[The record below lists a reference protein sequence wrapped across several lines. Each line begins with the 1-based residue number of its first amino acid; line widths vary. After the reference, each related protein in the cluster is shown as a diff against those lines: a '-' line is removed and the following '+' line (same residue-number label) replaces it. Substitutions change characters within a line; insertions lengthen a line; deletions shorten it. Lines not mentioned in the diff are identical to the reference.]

1 MEKLKFQKMWEAA
14 DTFVFDI
21 DTGSILPIVDALSKV
36 ASFADKHWFY
46 YYENGIGAAYYEEGE
61 MKKAAEAGLKDFSD
75 KEYRKTYFSDIKTLL
90 ESETKLYQKIEEI
103 DFSKISNTELK
114 DYLQQSVDIVVKNFG
129 YYLACQPQ
137 CVSLIE
143 KRVQRKLS
151 RVVSENKIIDAFTLL
166 STATTSTKIRREE
179 QDWLNLIIKFKKE
192 NLSDDDHKELIFKHY
207 KEYFLLNAADGH
219 EPWTL
224 EYFSN
229 KFLNDNK
236 LPLANFENRLSEIE
250 KSSKKIEKQKT
261 VFIEEH
267 NIKSDIIDD
276 CNLLAEIGHWRLE
289 MRFVWMP
296 GYYYDK
302 RILSEVAKRFSSNQT
317 LIRFARISE
326 IMTLFEGASLNNIEL
341 KNRNKAFLFAI
352 ENEKVFVV
360 SGAEAQKKLVEYAP
374 PVDNSGIR
382 EFKGNI
388 AMNGKVKAKV
398 LVYKWGD
405 NMQEKLS
412 LVRGEFILVA
422 GQTRPQLMPLI
433 VKSSGIVTDEGGITS
448 HAAIVSRELGIPCV
462 IGTKIATQILNDG
475 DLVEVDANI
484 GIIKIVKKFDE

>member
-21 DTGSILPIVDALSKV
+21 DTGSILPIVETLSKV

-75 KEYRKTYFSDIKTLL
+75 VEYRKRYFSEIKNLL
-90 ESETKLYQKIEEI
+90 KSESELYQKIEETNL
-103 DFSKISNTELK
+103 SKISNEELK
-114 DYLQQSVDIVVKNFG
+114 HILQKSVDVVVKNFG

-143 KRVQRKLS
+143 KSIQQKLS
-151 RVVSENKIIDAFTLL
+151 QVVPENKVVDAFTLL
-166 STATTSTKIRREE
+166 STPTTFTKIKREE
-179 QDWLNLIIKFKKE
+179 RDWLTLVIKSKKE
-192 NLSDDDHKELIFKHY
+192 ALSENKELIFKHY

-224 EYFSN
+224 DYFTS
-229 KFLNDNK
+229 KFISDYK
-236 LPLANFENRLSEIE
+236 LPLVELEEKLLEIE
-250 KSSKKIEKQKT
+250 NSSEKIENEKKK
-261 VFIEEH
+261 FIDEH

-302 RILSEVAKRFSSNQT
+302 HILNEVAKRFSCDQT
-317 LIRFARISE
+317 LIRFATIKE
-326 IMTLFEGASLNNIEL
+326 IMTLFEGALLDKTKLE
-341 KNRNKAFLFAI
+341 KRNKAFLFAI
-352 ENEKVFVV
+352 ENEKTFVL
-360 SGAEAQKKLVEYAP
+360 SGSEAQEKLLEYVP
-374 PVDNSGIR
+374 PVDNSEVK

-388 AMNGKVKAKV
+388 AMKGKVKAKA
-398 LVYKWGD
+398 LVFRWGD
-405 NMQEKLS
+405 NMQDKLS
-412 LVRGEFILVA
+412 SVNGDFVLVA

-433 VKSSGIVTDEGGITS
+433 TKSIGIVTDEGGITS

-462 IGTKIATQILNDG
+462 IGTKIATQVIKDG
-475 DLVEVDANI
+475 DLIEVDANT
-484 GIIKIVKKFDE
+484 GIVSILK

>member
-21 DTGSILPIVDALSKV
+21 DTGSILPIVETLSKV

-61 MKKAAEAGLKDFSD
+61 MKKAAEAGFKDFSD
-75 KEYRKTYFSDIKTLL
+75 KEYQKKYFADIKTLL

-114 DYLQQSVDIVVKNFG
+114 DLLQQSVDVVVKNFG

-143 KRVQRKLS
+143 KSVQQKLAQ
-151 RVVSENKIIDAFTLL
+151 VVPENKIIDAFTLL
-166 STATTSTKIRREE
+166 STPTAATKIRREE
-179 QDWLNLIIKFKKE
+179 QDWLNLIIKSKKE
-192 NLSDDDHKELIFKHY
+192 NHSENDIKGFIFKHY

-219 EPWTL
+219 EPWGL
-224 EYFSN
+224 EYFAD
-229 KFLNDNK
+229 KFLNDTK
-236 LPLANFENRLSEIE
+236 LPLADLENRLLEIA
-250 KSSKKIEKQKT
+250 KSSEKIAQQKT
-261 VFIEEH
+261 EFINEH

-302 RILSEVAKRFSSNQT
+302 HILNEVAKRFSCNQT
-317 LIRFARISE
+317 LIRFATIKE
-326 IMTLFEGASLNNIEL
+326 IMTLFEGASLDKAEL
-341 KNRNKAFLFAI
+341 EKRNKAFLFAI
-352 ENEKVFVV
+352 EDEIVFVL
-360 SGAEAQKKLVEYAP
+360 SGAEAQKKLVEYVP
-374 PVDNSGIR
+374 PVDNSGLR

-388 AMNGKVKAKV
+388 AMKGKVKAKV
-398 LVYKWGD
+398 LVYKWSD

-412 LVRGEFILVA
+412 SVSGEFILVA

-462 IGTKIATQILNDG
+462 IGTKIATQILKDG
-475 DLVEVDANI
+475 DIVELDADS
-484 GIIKIVKKFDE
+484 GIIRILE

>member
-21 DTGSILPIVDALSKV
+21 DTGSILPIVDTLSKV

-75 KEYRKTYFSDIKTLL
+75 IEYRKKYFADIKTLL
-90 ESETKLYQKIEEI
+90 ESETKLYQKIEET
-103 DFSKISNTELK
+103 DFSKISNSELK
-114 DYLQQSVDIVVKNFG
+114 DFLQKSVDVVVKNFG

-143 KRVQRKLS
+143 KSVQQKLAA
-151 RVVSENKIIDAFTLL
+151 VVPENKIIDAFTLL
-166 STATTSTKIRREE
+166 STPTTSTKIRREE
-179 QDWLNLIIKFKKE
+179 QDWLNFIIKSKKE
-192 NLSDDDHKELIFKHY
+192 NLSENDNKVLILKHY

-219 EPWTL
+219 EPWTS
-224 EYFSN
+224 EYFAN
-229 KFLNDNK
+229 KFLDDSK
-236 LPLANFENRLSEIE
+236 LQLANLENRLSEIA
-250 KSSKKIEKQKT
+250 KSSEKIEKQKT
-261 VFIEEH
+261 EFIEMY
-267 NIKSDIIDD
+267 NIKSDIVDD

-302 RILSEVAKRFSSNQT
+302 HILNEVAKRFSCDQT
-317 LIRFARISE
+317 LIRFATIKE
-326 IMTLFEGASLNNIEL
+326 IMTLFEGESIDKDEL
-341 KNRNKAFLFAI
+341 ENRNKAFLFAI
-352 ENEKVFVV
+352 EDEKVFVL
-360 SGAEAQKKLVEYAP
+360 SGAEAQKKLIEYVP
-374 PVDNSGIR
+374 LVDNSGVR

-388 AMNGKVKAKV
+388 AMKGKIKAKV
-398 LVYKWGD
+398 LVYKWSD

-412 LVRGEFILVA
+412 LVNGEFILVA

-448 HAAIVSRELGIPCV
+448 HAAIVSRELGIPCI
-462 IGTKIATQILNDG
+462 IGTKIATQVLNDG
-475 DLVEVDANI
+475 DLIEVDANE
-484 GIIKIVKKFDE
+484 GIITIIKKYNG

>member
-46 YYENGIGAAYYEEGE
+46 YYENGIGAAYYEENE
-61 MKKAAEAGLKDFSD
+61 MQKAAEAGLRDFSD
-75 KEYRKTYFSDIKTLL
+75 IEYRKRYFSEIKNLL
-90 ESETKLYQKIEEI
+90 KSESELYQKIEETNL
-103 DFSKISNTELK
+103 SKISNAELK
-114 DYLQQSVDIVVKNFG
+114 DLLQKSVDVVVKNFG

-143 KRVQRKLS
+143 KSIQQRLS
-151 RVVSENKIIDAFTLL
+151 QIVPENKVIDAFTLL
-166 STATTSTKIRREE
+166 STPTTSTKIKREE
-179 QDWLNLIIKFKKE
+179 RDWLTLVIKSKKE
-192 NLSDDDHKELIFKHY
+192 NLSENKEIVFRHY

-224 EYFSN
+224 DYFTN
-229 KFLNDNK
+229 KFADDLK
-236 LPLANFENRLSEIE
+236 LSLVELENRLLEIE
-250 KSSKKIEKQKT
+250 SSSEKIENDKT
-261 VFIEEH
+261 QFIEEH
-267 NIKSDIIDD
+267 NIKSDIVDD

-302 RILSEVAKRFSSNQT
+302 HILNEVAKRFSCDQT
-317 LIRFARISE
+317 VIRFATIKE
-326 IMTLFEGASLNNIEL
+326 IMTLFDGATLDKTEL
-341 KNRNKAFLFAI
+341 EKRAKAFLFAI
-352 ENEKVFVV
+352 ENEKTFVL
-360 SGAEAQKKLVEYAP
+360 SGIEAQKKLLEYVP
-374 PVDNSGIR
+374 PVDNSGVK

-388 AMNGKVKAKV
+388 AMKGKVKAKA
-398 LVYKWGD
+398 LVFKWGD
-405 NMQEKLS
+405 SMQDKLS
-412 LVRGEFILVA
+412 SVSGEFILVA

-433 VKSSGIVTDEGGITS
+433 TKSSGIVTDEGGITS

-462 IGTKIATQILNDG
+462 IGTKIATQVIKDG
-475 DLVEVDANI
+475 DLIEVDANA
-484 GIIKIVKKFDE
+484 GIVSILK